1 MAGNGLSLEKEQ
13 LDPERL
19 KRITEYFARIQ
30 GLYMVA
36 GGCVMVTAQVSNFF
50 WKDTGMTI
58 GLLLSGPLAFFAVI
72 IWIPRYYTRRFGLFR
87 QVPGPN
93 PKPWKYWKRRQLV
106 VVIVTLLTLSFG
118 IHEIERLTHPPVD
131 VAGFVFLLLFP
142 WLQLAD
148 GWSDLRS
155 TLGIV
160 LVTTSAMVL
169 AVLHLLPLWVTFQD
183 RQLVYWKLLTLT
195 SLWILFI
202 LMGICDHLSL
212 TQLLPREKAEDN
224 HA

>member
-19 KRITEYFARIQ
+19 KHITEYFAGIQ
-30 GLYMVA
+30 GLNMVA
-36 GGCVMVTAQVSNFF
+36 TGFLFVTLQVSNFF
-50 WKDTGMTI
+50 WKDAGMII
-58 GLLLSGPLAFFAVI
+58 GLLLSGPLALYASF
-72 IWIPRYYTRRFGLFR
+72 IWIPRYYRRRFGFFR

-93 PKPWKYWKRRQLV
+93 SKPWKYWTRRQLIV
-106 VVIVTLLTLSFG
+106 VVVTLLTLFFG
-118 IHEIERLTHPPVD
+118 INEIERLTHPPVS
-131 VAGFVFLLLFP
+131 VVGFVFVLLFP
-142 WLQLAD
+142 WFQLVD

-155 TLGIV
+155 TLGTV

-169 AVLHLLPLWVTFQD
+169 AVLHLLPLWVTLQD
-183 RQLVYWKLLTLT
+183 RQLVYWNLLTLA

-202 LMGICDHLSL
+202 LMGLCDHLSL
-212 TQLLPREKAEDN
+212 TQLLPREKAEDT